1 MMDYLKINKDA
12 WNNRTNIHLK
22 SEFYDVTSFKA
33 GKCSLNPI
41 ELRQLGNVKGKSLLH
56 LQCHFG
62 QDSLSWARL
71 GAKVTGVDLSST
83 AIEKAKELN
92 EALQLDATFIE
103 SDVYAFGKENEQR
116 FDVVYTSY
124 GVLCW
129 LPDLD
134 RWAQTIYNAL
144 KIGGEFH
151 LVEFHPFNDLLSG
164 YAYFSKE
171 TPDIENEGTYTENCD
186 GNLQTT
192 VTWTH
197 SVSDVVSALIRAGL
211 AIEIFK
217 EYEYSPYECFEGL
230 EKVEGKGFKMTIK
243 NQSVPLV
250 YSIKAKKTS

>member
-1 MMDYLKINKDA
+1 MMDYLKTNKDA

-41 ELRQLGNVKGKSLLH
+41 ELTQLGNVKGKSLLH

-62 QDSLSWARL
+62 QDSLSWARS

-92 EALQLDATFIE
+92 DALQLDATFIE
-103 SDVYAFGKENEQR
+103 SDVYAFGEENEQL

-144 KIGGEFH
+144 KIGGDFH
-151 LVEFHPFNDLLSG
+151 LVECQP
-164 YAYFSKE
+164 
-171 TPDIENEGTYTENCD
+171 
-186 GNLQTT
+186 
-192 VTWTH
+192 
-197 SVSDVVSALIRAGL
+197 
-211 AIEIFK
+211 
-217 EYEYSPYECFEGL
+217 
-230 EKVEGKGFKMTIK
+230 
-243 NQSVPLV
+243 
-250 YSIKAKKTS
+250 